1 MAQNPNGMTN
11 GWTEWGRHVLEELE
25 RHSMCMEKTRT
36 DVNTLQIQITQ
47 LLADFRVQ
55 QQKDMSAFK
64 QELFS
69 EFSKVRQE
77 NQIIQN
83 GIDKNFN
90 ELKLSTEENI
100 SSVNQE
106 ITKLQLKSGLWGAV
120 SGGVIAGA
128 SLLVLIFKKVLLG

>member
-1 MAQNPNGMTN
+1 MAQNPSGMTN

-25 RHSMCMEKTRT
+25 RHSMCMEKTRN
-36 DVNTLQIQITQ
+36 DVSSLQIQITQ
-47 LLADFRVQ
+47 LLADFKVQ
-55 QQKDMSAFK
+55 QQKDMSSFR
-64 QELFS
+64 QELSS
-69 EFSKVRQE
+69 EFNKIRQE

-83 GIDKNFN
+83 GIDKNLN
-90 ELKLSTEENI
+90 ELKLTTEETI

-106 ITKLQLKSGLWGAV
+106 ITKLQLKSGIWGAI